1 MEYIELLEELRP
13 WDCEQ
18 FPKSKNIC
26 FGGGG
31 GGNPISQAIKTV
43 TKPIDDIGI
52 GATKALGS
60 LGTPNIPTPDLQ
72 WVNEG
77 ISHNINQVGG
87 AINEVGDIA
96 MHNIKQIQN
105 IPKLFQGGGG
115 PQGAMGG
122 AGAMG
127 PGGTALGAVSGADLA
142 KKKVGTGR
150 RQTLLT
156 G

>member
-1 MEYIELLEELRP
+1 MGGAV
-13 WDCEQ
+13 
-18 FPKSKNIC
+18 SK
-26 FGGGG
+26 
-31 GGNPISQAIKTV
+31 AVETV
-43 TKPIDDIGI
+43 TKPLDAVGQ

-96 MHNIKQIQN
+96 MHNIKQIGN
-105 IPKLFQGGGG
+105 IPKLFQGGGK
-115 PQGAMGG
+115 QGAMSG

>member
-1 MEYIELLEELRP
+1 MEHIELLEELRP

-18 FPKSKNIC
+18 FPKSKTIC

-31 GGNPISQAIKTV
+31 GDPISSAIKTI
-43 TKPIDDIGI
+43 TKPIDDIGT
-52 GATKALGS
+52 GVNKAVAG
-60 LGTPNIPTPDLQ
+60 LGTPNLPTPDLQ
-72 WVNEG
+72 WMNEG

-96 MHNIKQIQN
+96 MHNIKQIGN
-105 IPKLFQGGGG
+105 IPKLFQGGGK
-115 PQGAMGG
+115 QGAMGG

-142 KKKVGTGR
+142 KKKTGMGR
-150 RQTLLT
+150 RKTLLT

>member
-1 MEYIELLEELRP
+1 MGGAV
-13 WDCEQ
+13 
-18 FPKSKNIC
+18 SK
-26 FGGGG
+26 
-31 GGNPISQAIKTV
+31 AVETV
-43 TKPIDDIGI
+43 TKPLDAVGQGI
-52 GATKALGS
+52 NKATMD
-60 LGTPNIPTPDLQ
+60 LGTPNIPTPNLN

-87 AINEVGDIA
+87 AINEIGSGLQ
-96 MHNIKQIQN
+96 HNVKQIMN
-105 IPKLFQGGGG
+105 IPKLFQGGGKLV
-115 PQGAMGG
+115 AMGG

>member
-1 MEYIELLEELRP
+1 MEHIELLEELRP

-18 FPKSKNIC
+18 FPKSKTIC

-31 GGNPISQAIKTV
+31 GGDPIGSAIKGI
-43 TKPIDDIGI
+43 TKPIDDIGT
-52 GATKALGS
+52 GVNKAVAG
-60 LGTPNIPTPDLQ
+60 LGTPNLPTPDLQ
-72 WVNEG
+72 WMNEG

-96 MHNIKQIQN
+96 MHNIKQIGN
-105 IPKLFQGGGG
+105 IPKLFQGGGK
-115 PQGAMGG
+115 QGAMGG

-142 KKKVGTGR
+142 KKKAGMGR
-150 RQTLLT
+150 RKTLLT

>member
-1 MEYIELLEELRP
+1 MEHIELLEELRP

-18 FPKSKNIC
+18 FPKSKTIC

-31 GGNPISQAIKTV
+31 GGDPIGSAIKGI
-43 TKPIDDIGI
+43 TKPIDDIGT
-52 GATKALGS
+52 GVNKAVAG
-60 LGTPNIPTPDLQ
+60 LGTPNLPTPDLQ
-72 WVNEG
+72 WMNEG

-96 MHNIKQIQN
+96 MHNIKQIGN
-105 IPKLFQGGGG
+105 IPKLFQGGGK
-115 PQGAMGG
+115 QGAMGG

-142 KKKVGTGR
+142 KKKAGTGR

>member
-1 MEYIELLEELRP
+1 MGGAV
-13 WDCEQ
+13 
-18 FPKSKNIC
+18 SK
-26 FGGGG
+26 
-31 GGNPISQAIKTV
+31 AVETV
-43 TKPIDDIGI
+43 TKPLDAVGQGI
-52 GATKALGS
+52 NKATMD
-60 LGTPNIPTPDLQ
+60 LGTPNIPTPDLN

-96 MHNIKQIQN
+96 MHNINQIKN
-105 IPKLFQGGGG
+105 IPKLFQGGGK
-115 PQGAMGG
+115 QGAMGG

>member
-1 MEYIELLEELRP
+1 MGGAV
-13 WDCEQ
+13 
-18 FPKSKNIC
+18 SK
-26 FGGGG
+26 
-31 GGNPISQAIKTV
+31 AVETV
-43 TKPIDDIGI
+43 TKPLDAIGQ

-96 MHNIKQIQN
+96 MHNIKQIGN
-105 IPKLFQGGGG
+105 IPKLFQGGGK
-115 PQGAMGG
+115 QGAMGG

>member
-1 MEYIELLEELRP
+1 M
-13 WDCEQ
+13 
-18 FPKSKNIC
+18 
-26 FGGGG
+26 
-31 GGNPISQAIKTV
+31 
-43 TKPIDDIGI
+43 
-52 GATKALGS
+52 
-60 LGTPNIPTPDLQ
+60 Q

-77 ISHNINQVGG
+77 ITHNINQVGG

-105 IPKLFQGGGG
+105 IPKLFQGPGK
-115 PQGAMGG
+115 QGAMGG

>member
-1 MEYIELLEELRP
+1 MEHIELLEELRP

-18 FPKSKNIC
+18 FPKSKTIC

-31 GGNPISQAIKTV
+31 GDPISSAIKTV

-105 IPKLFQGGGG
+105 IPKLFQGGGK
-115 PQGAMGG
+115 QGAMGG

>member
-1 MEYIELLEELRP
+1 MEHIELLEGLRP

-18 FPKSKNIC
+18 FPKSKTIC

-31 GGNPISQAIKTV
+31 GDPISSAIKTI
-43 TKPIDDIGI
+43 TKPLDAVGQGI
-52 GATKALGS
+52 NKATMD

-96 MHNIKQIQN
+96 MHNIKQIGN
-105 IPKLFQGGGG
+105 IPKLFQGGGK
-115 PQGAMGG
+115 QGAMGG

>member
-1 MEYIELLEELRP
+1 MGGAV
-13 WDCEQ
+13 
-18 FPKSKNIC
+18 SK
-26 FGGGG
+26 
-31 GGNPISQAIKTV
+31 AVETV
-43 TKPIDDIGI
+43 TKPLDAVGQGI
-52 GATKALGS
+52 NKATMD
-60 LGTPNIPTPDLQ
+60 LGTPNIPTPNLN

-87 AINEVGDIA
+87 AINEIGSGLQ
-96 MHNIKQIQN
+96 HNVKQIMN
-105 IPKLFQGGGG
+105 FPKLFQGGGK
-115 PQGAMGG
+115 QGAMGG

>member
-1 MEYIELLEELRP
+1 MGGAV
-13 WDCEQ
+13 
-18 FPKSKNIC
+18 SK
-26 FGGGG
+26 
-31 GGNPISQAIKTV
+31 AVETV
-43 TKPIDDIGI
+43 TKPLDAVGQGI
-52 GATKALGS
+52 NKATMD
-60 LGTPNIPTPDLQ
+60 LGTPNLPTPNLN

-77 ISHNINQVGG
+77 ISHNLGEIGKG
-87 AINEVGDIA
+87 ASELGQGVL
-96 MHNIKQIQN
+96 HNINQIQN
-105 IPKLFQGGGG
+105 IPKLFQGGGK
-115 PQGAMGG
+115 QGAMGG

>member
-1 MEYIELLEELRP
+1 MEHIELLEELRP

-18 FPKSKNIC
+18 FPKSKTIC

-31 GGNPISQAIKTV
+31 GGDPISSAIKTV

-96 MHNIKQIQN
+96 MHNINQIKN

-115 PQGAMGG
+115 QGAMGG

-142 KKKVGTGR
+142 KKKAGMGR
-150 RQTLLT
+150 RKTLLT

>member
-1 MEYIELLEELRP
+1 MG
-13 WDCEQ
+13 DAV
-18 FPKSKNIC
+18 SK
-26 FGGGG
+26 
-31 GGNPISQAIKTV
+31 AVETV
-43 TKPIDDIGI
+43 TKPLDAVGQGI
-52 GATKALGS
+52 NKATMD
-60 LGTPNIPTPDLQ
+60 LGTPNIPTPNLN

-77 ISHNINQVGG
+77 ISHNLGEIGKGADALGQGVLHNINQ
-87 AINEVGDIA
+87 
-96 MHNIKQIQN
+96 IKN
-105 IPKLFQGGGG
+105 IPKLFQGGG

>member
-1 MEYIELLEELRP
+1 MGGAV
-13 WDCEQ
+13 
-18 FPKSKNIC
+18 SK
-26 FGGGG
+26 
-31 GGNPISQAIKTV
+31 AVETV
-43 TKPIDDIGI
+43 TKPLDAIGQ

-105 IPKLFQGGGG
+105 IPKLFQGGGK
-115 PQGAMGG
+115 QGAMGG